1 MTDTGNKRIKRSEEI
16 TSQYFVFLDKHIDDL
31 VAGRVNEMMELNEI
45 AAELHVSHK
54 HLTDTI
60 KQTMGAHPCHFYD
73 QKIIEKAKQLLQET
87 AFSVAHIAIM
97 LTYDP
102 SNFSK
107 FFRKYVKLTPDQWR
121 KNNPSLKKLPK
132 SSPR

>member
-1 MTDTGNKRIKRSEEI
+1 MADTGNKRIKRSEEI

-31 VAGRVNEMMELNEI
+31 VEGRVTEMMELNEI
-45 AAELHVSHK
+45 ASELCVSHK

-87 AFSVAHIAIM
+87 NSSIAHIAM
-97 LTYDP
+97 TLTYDP

-107 FFRKYVKLTPDQWR
+107 FFKKYVQLTPDQWR
-121 KNNPSLKKLPK
+121 KNNLPG
-132 SSPR
+132 

>member
-1 MTDTGNKRIKRSEEI
+1 MADTGTKKVKRSEEI

-31 VAGRVNEMMELNEI
+31 VQGKATEMMELNEI
-45 AAELHVSHK
+45 ASELCISHK

-60 KQTMGAHPCHFYD
+60 KQTMGEHPCHFYD
-73 QKIIEKAKQLLQET
+73 QKIIEKAKQLLKET
-87 AFSVAHIAIM
+87 NTSVAQIALT

-107 FFRKYVKLTPDQWR
+107 FFKKYVTLTPDQWR
-121 KNNPSLKKLPK
+121 KNNKAV
-132 SSPR
+132 

>member
-1 MTDTGNKRIKRSEEI
+1 MADTGNKRIKRSEEI

-31 VAGRVNEMMELNEI
+31 VEGRATEMMALNEI
-45 AAELHVSHK
+45 ASELCVSHQ

-87 AFSVAHIAIM
+87 NSSIAHIAM
-97 LTYDP
+97 TLTYDP

-107 FFRKYVKLTPDQWR
+107 FFKKYVQLTPDQWR
-121 KNNPSLKKLPK
+121 KNNL
-132 SSPR
+132 RG

>member
-1 MTDTGNKRIKRSEEI
+1 MADTRNKRIKRSDEI
-16 TSQYFVFLDKHIDDL
+16 TSQYFVLLDKHIEDL
-31 VAGRVNEMMELNEI
+31 VAGRVGEMMELNEI
-45 AAELHVSHK
+45 AAELYVSHK

-73 QKIIEKAKQLLQET
+73 QKIIEKAKQLLLET
-87 AFSVAHIAIM
+87 NFSVAHIAVT

-107 FFRKYVKLTPDQWR
+107 FFRKYVKSTPDRWR
-121 KNNPSLKKLPK
+121 KSNR
-132 SSPR
+132 PR

>member
-1 MTDTGNKRIKRSEEI
+1 MADIGTKRIKRSEEI
-16 TSQYFVFLDKHIDDL
+16 TSQYFTLLDKHLDDL
-31 VAGRVNEMMELNEI
+31 VKGRATEMMELNEI
-45 AAELHVSHK
+45 AAELCVSHK

-60 KQTMGAHPCHFYD
+60 RQTMGAHPCHFYD

-87 AFSVAHIAIM
+87 NASIAHIAIT

-107 FFRKYVKLTPDQWR
+107 FFKKYVKLTPDQWR
-121 KNNPSLKKLPK
+121 KNNLPD
-132 SSPR
+132 

>member
-1 MTDTGNKRIKRSEEI
+1 MADTRNKRIKRSDEI
-16 TSQYFVFLDKHIDDL
+16 TSQYFVLLDKHIEDL
-31 VAGRVNEMMELNEI
+31 VAGRVGEMMELNEI
-45 AAELHVSHK
+45 AAELYVSHK

-73 QKIIEKAKQLLQET
+73 QKIIEKAKQLLLET
-87 AFSVAHIAIM
+87 NFSVAHIAVT

-107 FFRKYVKLTPDQWR
+107 FFRKYVKSTPDRWR
-121 KNNPSLKKLPK
+121 K
-132 SSPR
+132 SSRPR